1 MSNNYSIF
9 TSDLDNWADPQKACL
24 FSVNFY
30 DSTGY
35 NYRYTGEDN
44 QFYPFKV
51 DLPQQ
56 QNTLAKRW
64 YFGTYRRDV
73 INSDRGGS
81 TSIEFY
87 LRCKGKLNLKLFQF
101 LGVPIGGEFLDEEQR
116 LKHVEFNKRFDKI
129 EIISRDNTFEGGNI
143 YTLYNCN
150 VEKVSMNPMD
160 ASSDDILKL
169 TASITYDTFD
179 VYPSEEGKYRDD

>member
-1 MSNNYSIF
+1 M
-9 TSDLDNWADPQKACL
+9 
-24 FSVNFY
+24 
-30 DSTGY
+30 
-35 NYRYTGEDN
+35 
-44 QFYPFKV
+44 
-51 DLPQQ
+51 
-56 QNTLAKRW
+56 
-64 YFGTYRRDV
+64 
-73 INSDRGGS
+73 
-81 TSIEFY
+81 
-87 LRCKGKLNLKLFQF
+87 
-101 LGVPIGGEFLDEEQR
+101 PIGGEFLDEEQR

-160 ASSDDILKL
+160 ASSDEILKL